1 MISKICSSFKLANLF
16 KGFLC
21 KRIASPMQ
29 TARITNMA
37 LGIKNVFEK
46 ENDPSSKIGKTL
58 DLIVGFKK
66 ENPQDFDELF
76 QILKDLIQEY
86 EKNPDEVKQNLTE
99 IIKQQGKA

>member
-1 MISKICSSFKLANLF
+1 MFSKICPTLKLANLF

-21 KRIASPMQ
+21 KRIASPVQ
-29 TARITNMA
+29 SAHIISLA
-37 LGIKNVFEK
+37 LDIKNVFDK
-46 ENDPSSKIGKTL
+46 ENDPSNKAGKTL

-66 ENPQDFDELF
+66 EYPQDFDELF

-99 IIKQQGKA
+99 IIK

>member
-1 MISKICSSFKLANLF
+1 MFSKICASFKLANAF
-16 KGFLC
+16 KGFIC

-29 TARITNMA
+29 GARIINLA
-37 LGIKNVFEK
+37 LDIKKIFEK
-46 ENDPSSKIGKTL
+46 ENDLSNNIGKTL

-99 IIKQQGKA
+99 IIK

>member
-1 MISKICSSFKLANLF
+1 MFSKICSSIKLANLF
-16 KGFLC
+16 KGFLF
-21 KRIASPMQ
+21 KRIASPVQ
-29 TARITNMA
+29 SAHIIS
-37 LGIKNVFEK
+37 LVLDIKKVFEG
-46 ENDPSSKIGKTL
+46 ENDPSNNIGKTL

-99 IIKQQGKA
+99 IIK

>member
-1 MISKICSSFKLANLF
+1 MFSKICSSFKLANLF
-16 KGFLC
+16 KGFLF
-21 KRIASPMQ
+21 KRIANPMQ
-29 TARITNMA
+29 STRIANMI
-37 LGIKNVFEK
+37 LNIKNALEG
-46 ENDPSSKIGKTL
+46 ENDLSNKIGKTL

-99 IIKQQGKA
+99 ILK

>member
-1 MISKICSSFKLANLF
+1 MFSKICSSIKLANLF

-21 KRIASPMQ
+21 KRIANPMQ

-37 LGIKNVFEK
+37 LDIKNVFEK
-46 ENDPSSKIGKTL
+46 ENDPSNKIGKTL

-86 EKNPDEVKQNLTE
+86 EKNPDEIKQNLTE
-99 IIKQQGKA
+99 IIK

>member
-1 MISKICSSFKLANLF
+1 MISKICSSIKLANLF
-16 KGFLC
+16 KGFLF
-21 KRIASPMQ
+21 KRISSPVQ
-29 TARITNMA
+29 TTRIISLA
-37 LGIKNVFEK
+37 LDIQKVFEK
-46 ENDPSSKIGKTL
+46 ENDPSNKIGKTL

-99 IIKQQGKA
+99 IIK

>member
-1 MISKICSSFKLANLF
+1 M
-16 KGFLC
+16 C

-29 TARITNMA
+29 TARITNMV
-37 LGIKNVFEK
+37 LDIKKVFEK
-46 ENDPSSKIGKTL
+46 ENDPSNKIGKTF

-76 QILKDLIQEY
+76 EILKDLIQEY

-99 IIKQQGKA
+99 IIK